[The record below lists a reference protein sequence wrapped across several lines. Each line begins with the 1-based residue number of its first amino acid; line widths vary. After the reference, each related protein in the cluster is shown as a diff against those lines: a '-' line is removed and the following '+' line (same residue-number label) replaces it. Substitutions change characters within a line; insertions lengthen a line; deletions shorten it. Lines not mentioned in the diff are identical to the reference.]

1 LGRCFTNAIGVL
13 VLTTLS
19 VGHVGAAAG
28 APPAKPTGDSLA
40 SSATSTG
47 DGSPGQTADSSAAS
61 DSDRERESYRSS
73 RPEGEADRVESRE
86 SGDLGRPAS
95 EAVQREPVDQQED
108 EIEKAI
114 RVFRRETAQLGVRDG
129 SARGNANGQWHG
141 RIYEYFRNDALDAVP
156 HQVSQKGGTKNILRR
171 NQFGFS
177 INGPVVL
184 PKLYDGRRATFFT
197 FSYEGTRENVGE
209 SFLRTLPTAQQR
221 QGDFSDLVDQAGN
234 PVAVYDP
241 ASTRPNAAFDPSQ
254 IVSNSNLEFL
264 REPFA
269 GNQVPLSR
277 MDPVASAVAPYYPLP
292 NTNVGPFFQ
301 NNYWTN
307 PPQQNTPDGFLA
319 SIDHNLLVRHKITV
333 DLAYSKGFQGSP
345 SIYPT
350 LANPARP
357 DRHFSNRRLAVRE
370 TFMVSPTAVYT
381 GSMRL
386 YSQGSETLG
395 LTEGSNLPEE
405 LGLEG
410 VGGTVFPT
418 LRFSSYEGMG
428 AYSGAYFRNFWN
440 SYETEHSLTLQR
452 GRHSWRFSTELTFY
466 QLNTLELE
474 SPSGLFRFNEEQTG
488 LPGIKN
494 TGDSFA
500 SFLLGRS
507 YSAEATDLL
516 QPSYLRRTAWQTSV
530 QDEFEVTPNLTAT
543 FRMRLD
549 LSTPQV
555 EKFDRQSTIGL
566 DEINPEAGT
575 PGALVFANRNGQGRA
590 FQPVRARLEPQLGL
604 AWSPTANRNTVV
616 RAGFSRFYRSIPL
629 RSGVFGT
636 QGFSVRRT
644 LVSPNDQ
651 LEPAVVLGNG
661 VPPPDHPLPDLR
673 PEAANGTN
681 ADFVD
686 PTSRQP
692 RFDQASLNFERR
704 LSAGFVVRVGGE
716 IERGKDILVG
726 TEVAGLNAIPLSALT
741 YRDALNNESFRRSL
755 RPFPQFQR
763 INTNYLYPEGHY
775 HSESGFVE
783 VEKRASHGLSME
795 FQYSLR
801 DARDDYS
808 GPGVQIYGDPDSAWS
823 VSRGLRPHRVSLN
836 YSYEL
841 PFGRGKALLN
851 SSGWARA
858 AFGNWSI
865 SGFTR
870 WLSGD
875 PIVLEPVFN
884 NTGGVVPYLRVQA
897 VPGIDPQV
905 QNPGPQMWFNAAA
918 FVEPGDFEIGDVSRT
933 HPSLRNPAFQM
944 HDLSITKRVSI
955 SAERS
960 LEFLLQGFNF
970 INHGNW
976 ADPDSS
982 IGPPEAP
989 NVNAGR
995 IIESRGGRVIQLG
1008 LRYNF

>member
-1 LGRCFTNAIGVL
+1 MLSAGR
-13 VLTTLS
+13 
-19 VGHVGAAAG
+19 VGAAAG
-28 APPAKPTGDSLA
+28 APQPVEPAGDSA
-40 SSATSTG
+40 V
-47 DGSPGQTADSSAAS
+47 SSAAS
-61 DSDRERESYRSS
+61 SGDESPGQSGDSARVSGRERESHGSS
-73 RPEGEADRVESRE
+73 RPEGEADRSGSRE
-86 SGDLGRPAS
+86 GGDPGRPARDPAPRES
-95 EAVQREPVDQQED
+95 EERQED
-108 EIEKAI
+108 EITKAI
-114 RVFRRETAQLGVRDG
+114 RVFRRETAQLGVRGG
-129 SARGNANGQWHG
+129 SAPGNANGRWHG
-141 RIYEYFRNDALDAVP
+141 RVYEYFRNDALDAVP
-156 HQVSQKGGTKNILRR
+156 HQVSQKGGTKNVLRR

-177 INGPVVL
+177 INGPVVV

-209 SFLRTLPTAQQR
+209 SFLRTIPTAQQR
-221 QGDFSDLVDQAGN
+221 QGDFSDLVDLAGN
-234 PVAVYDP
+234 PVTVYDP
-241 ASTRPNAAFDPSQ
+241 ASTQPNAAFDPSQ

-264 REPFA
+264 REPFVR
-269 GNQVPLSR
+269 NQIPLSR
-277 MDPVASAVAPYYPLP
+277 MDPVASAVAPHYPLP

-345 SIYPT
+345 GIYPT
-350 LANPARP
+350 IANPARP
-357 DRHFSNRRLAVRE
+357 DRHFSNRKLAARE
-370 TFMVSPTAVYT
+370 TFMVLPTAVYT
-381 GSMRL
+381 GSVRAS
-386 YSQGSETLG
+386 SQGSETLG
-395 LTEGSNLPEE
+395 LPDGSDLPAQ

-410 VGGTVFPT
+410 VGGAVFPT

-452 GRHSWRFSTELTFY
+452 GRHSWRFSTGLTWY
-466 QLNTLELE
+466 QLNTLDLE
-474 SPSGLFRFNEEQTG
+474 SPSGLFRFNEQQTG

-494 TGDSFA
+494 TGDSYA

-507 YSAEATDLL
+507 YSAQATDLL
-516 QPSYLRRTAWQTSV
+516 QPSYLRRASWQTTV
-530 QDEFEVTPNLTAT
+530 GDELEVAPNLTAT
-543 FRMRLD
+543 FRLGLD
-549 LSTPQV
+549 ISTPQV
-555 EKFDRQSTIGL
+555 EKFDRQSTIDL
-566 DEINPEAGT
+566 DEINPETGTAG
-575 PGALVFANRNGQGRA
+575 GLVFANRNGQGRA
-590 FQPVRARLEPQLGL
+590 FQPVRARLEPRLGL

-616 RAGFSRFYRSIPL
+616 RAGFSRFYGSIPL

-644 LVSPNDQ
+644 LVSPNEQ

-692 RFDQASLNFERR
+692 RFDQASLNIERR
-704 LSAGFVVRVGGE
+704 LSAGFVVRVGGR

-726 TEVAGLNAIPLSALT
+726 TEVAGLNAVPPSALI

-755 RPFPQFQR
+755 RPFPQFQQL
-763 INTNYLYPEGHY
+763 NTNHLYPAGHY
-775 HSESGFVE
+775 HSESGFLE

-795 FQYSLR
+795 FQYSVR

-823 VSRGLRPHRVSLN
+823 LTQGLRPHRVSLN

-875 PIVLEPVFN
+875 PIVLEPAFN

-897 VPGIDPQV
+897 VPGVDPKV
-905 QNPGPQMWFNAAA
+905 QDPGPDMWFNTAA
-918 FVEPGDFEIGDVSRT
+918 FVEPGNFEVGNVSRT
-933 HPSLRNPAFQM
+933 HPSLRNPGFQM
-944 HDLSITKRVSI
+944 HDLSITKRVPI

-970 INHGNW
+970 IHHGNW
-976 ADPDSS
+976 ADPDSI

-989 NVNAGR
+989 NANAGR
-995 IIESRGGRVIQLG
+995 IVESRGGRVVQLG